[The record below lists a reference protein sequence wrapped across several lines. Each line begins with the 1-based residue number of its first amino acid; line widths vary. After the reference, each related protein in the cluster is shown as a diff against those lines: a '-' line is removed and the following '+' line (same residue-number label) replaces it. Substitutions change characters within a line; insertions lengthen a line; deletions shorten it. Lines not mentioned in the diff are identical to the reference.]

1 MISEMATAASSIT
14 FLGKNIYNRNEG
26 VKETP
31 CIYFFSERNIFPRSA
46 QQNICVSWTNQWAK
60 WIEIVIL
67 GVALDFLENELSK
80 IIILLPRK
88 RGKLSVKQAISNGHR
103 KPKKCLIKYRNMMD
117 QFAKVLY
124 LFIYLFIY
132 PSFFCLVTINC
143 FLCL

>member
-88 RGKLSVKQAISNGHR
+88 RGSCLWNRQSAMATGNQRNVWSNIGTWWISLQRSYIFLS
-103 KPKKCLIKYRNMMD
+103 
-117 QFAKVLY
+117 
-124 LFIYLFIY
+124 IYLFIY
-132 PSFFCLVTINC
+132 PSRDLLF
-143 FLCL
+143 